1 MENSNKHLTMQLGQ
15 QNYQKRVGTL
25 KEKKKKR

>member
-1 MENSNKHLTMQLGQ
+1 MQLGQ

-25 KEKKKKR
+25 KEKKKNDKYGKIFR